1 MTVSA
6 NPGVIELFSGAGGF
20 TWGLRRAGFQTLASI
35 DNDPIAARTH
45 ELNFGGGHSIQVNR
59 DLTALDPLAFRAL
72 LGGRPRNAVA
82 IVGGPPCQGWSKAGR
97 GKLRSLSDRAA
108 SLLGDPRNRLY
119 RVFLEYVD
127 HFRPKICVME
137 NVPGMMS
144 IEGFNVAEVVA
155 KHFEDIGYSCSYH
168 VINARWFGV
177 PQDRRRI
184 IFIGSRR
191 NARVRIPA
199 EGLEQ
204 FAQVFRAASAGLPG
218 ETTLRQAIGDLPLV
232 GAGMAEDPQV
242 YRLSRGRPSK
252 YVALMRER
260 SNGLLTDHVVRYH
273 NPQDIAAF
281 AFMKEGMVY
290 RDLPTRFKR
299 YRDDIFKD
307 KYRKLHWDR
316 PAGTIT
322 AHLAKDCYTHI
333 HPEQP
338 RTISIREAARIQSF
352 PDDFRFLG
360 HMGDR
365 FRLIGNAVPP
375 LMAWGIAE
383 FVRRHLDGGRL
394 T

>member
-1 MTVSA
+1 
-6 NPGVIELFSGAGGF
+6 
-20 TWGLRRAGFQTLASI
+20 
-35 DNDPIAARTH
+35 
-45 ELNFGGGHSIQVNR
+45 
-59 DLTALDPLAFRAL
+59 
-72 LGGRPRNAVA
+72 
-82 IVGGPPCQGWSKAGR
+82 
-97 GKLRSLSDRAA
+97 
-108 SLLGDPRNRLY
+108 
-119 RVFLEYVD
+119 
-127 HFRPKICVME
+127 ME

-155 KHFEDIGYSCSYH
+155 KHFVDIGYSCTYH

-184 IFIGSRR
+184 IFIGTRR
-191 NARVRIPA
+191 NSGIRISA
-199 EGLEQ
+199 LGLEQ
-204 FAQVFRAASAGLPG
+204 FADVFRSTCAGLSG
-218 ETTLRQAIGDLPLV
+218 ETTLRQAIGDLPVV
-232 GAGMAEDPQV
+232 GAGISEDPQV
-242 YRLSRGRPSK
+242 YRSARGRPSR
-252 YVALMRER
+252 YVALMREK
-260 SNGLLTDHVVRYH
+260 SNGLLTDHVARAH
-273 NPQDIAAF
+273 NPQDVAAF
-281 AFMKEGMVY
+281 RFMTEGMVY
-290 RDLPTRFKR
+290 SDLPSRFKR

-383 FVRRHLDGGRL
+383 FVRRHLGCPFLLRESSL
-394 T
+394 VQS